1 LRVLKRD
8 ERRGIMALLPEDV
21 DDLWALY
28 VAIEPGDI
36 VRARTTR
43 EKRIRAEGQKG
54 RRGKRISVR
63 LGVEVEKKAFDA
75 LMKRL
80 RLLGVIRE
88 APYELEGELGKHHT
102 LNIKPGMALEI
113 QKEAWGRYQLDV
125 IERACSK
132 KPKPLIVLS
141 LDDEDYCIALV
152 GMRDVKVLAE
162 GRNTATAGAQSKE
175 EALKPFFKE
184 ALDALK
190 RAWEERKRPIA
201 VIGPSFER
209 DLFLG
214 VLRREQPGLAR
225 EIVSTRGVSTGG
237 LSGIYEALRAGVL
250 VKALS
255 EARLIEEAEA
265 VKELLARLGRGDGRV
280 AYGLDD
286 VRRACSI
293 GAVELLL
300 VSDAVLRDADEAFRL
315 ELEDLMMDVE
325 AKRGRVMI
333 VGSGHEAGRNLL
345 SLGGIAALLRFSLGP
360 GPS

>member
-1 LRVLKRD
+1 LRLLKHD
-8 ERRGIMALLPEDV
+8 ERRGIMVLLPEDV

-43 EKRIRAEGQKG
+43 EKRIKAEGQKG
-54 RRGKRISVR
+54 RRGKRISVK

-80 RLLGVIRE
+80 RLLGIIRE
-88 APYELEGELGKHHT
+88 APYELEGELGKHHA

-125 IERACSK
+125 IKRACSK
-132 KPKPLIVLS
+132 KPKPLIVIS

-152 GMRDVKVLAE
+152 GMRDVEVLAE
-162 GRNTATAGAQSKE
+162 GRNTTTAGAPSKE
-175 EALKPFFKE
+175 EALKPFFRE
-184 ALDALK
+184 VLDALK
-190 RAWEERKRPIA
+190 RAWEEHRRPIA
-201 VIGPSFER
+201 IIGPSLER
-209 DLFLG
+209 DLFLSA
-214 VLRREQPGLAR
+214 LRREHPELAK
-225 EIVSTRGVSTGG
+225 EVVSTRGVSTGG

-255 EARLIEEAEA
+255 EARLVEEAEA
-265 VKELLARLGRGDGRV
+265 IRELLARLGRGEGSV

-286 VRRACSI
+286 VRYACSV

-300 VSDAVLRDADEAFRL
+300 ISDAVLRDADDALRL
-315 ELEDLMMDVE
+315 ELENLMIDVE
-325 AKRGRVMI
+325 AKKGRVMI
-333 VGSGHEAGRNLL
+333 VGSSHEAGRNLL

-360 GPS
+360 RSS